1 MKGVKTQLLTGRLLV
16 VGASGLVGSE
26 VLRAAS
32 QPDGLKIAEET
43 RKVLGGSTED
53 ALIEAKALARLGKAP
68 MPSWSTLGVARNVS
82 GLAPESMDLLD
93 VAAIERVVDRFS
105 PDAVVIASAWPWV
118 DGCEQDPARSERENV
133 QTVKNL
139 LNILGPSPRVVFFS
153 TEHVFDGLAPSYDEA
168 AKTHPLGVYAR
179 HKREVEELLL
189 KRGHSL
195 IARTSYVFGAEER
208 RKNFMYRVIDASE
221 QRVPLKVPSAQA
233 GMPTWS
239 RWLAGSSLQ
248 LLGRGFEG
256 IAHLTGPDVL
266 TKAEWAGL
274 LARGLSLPN
283 VEIVE
288 VPWQESGQIAPR
300 PERVRLLSTRH
311 ELHHPPLLEL
321 LTAERTAL
329 IS

>member
-1 MKGVKTQLLTGRLLV
+1 MRGRLLV

-32 QPDGLKIAEET
+32 AWT
-43 RKVLGGSTED
+43 
-53 ALIEAKALARLGKAP
+53 
-68 MPSWSTLGVARNVS
+68 TLGVARQVS
-82 GLAPESMDLLD
+82 GLATETMDLLD
-93 VAAIERVVDRFS
+93 LSAIERVVDRFN
-105 PDAVVIASAWPWV
+105 PDAVVVASAWPWV
-118 DGCEQDPARSERENV
+118 DGCEQDPARSQRENV

-139 LNILGPSPRVVFFS
+139 VQVLGHEARVVFFS
-153 TEHVFDGLAPSYDEA
+153 TEHVFDGLAPAYDEA
-168 AKTHPLGVYAR
+168 APTHPLSVYAK

-189 KRGHSL
+189 ARGRSL
-195 IARTSYVFGAEER
+195 VARTSYVFGAEAR

-221 QRVPLKVPSAQA
+221 QRTPLKVPSAQA

-239 RWLAGSSLQ
+239 RWLAASSLE
-248 LLGRGFEG
+248 LLSRGFTG
-256 IAHLTGPDVL
+256 LAHLTGPDVL

-274 LARGLSLPN
+274 LAQGLALPN

-300 PERVRLLSTRH
+300 PERVRLLSTKH

-321 LTAERTAL
+321 LTRERTSL
-329 IS
+329 LSKVN